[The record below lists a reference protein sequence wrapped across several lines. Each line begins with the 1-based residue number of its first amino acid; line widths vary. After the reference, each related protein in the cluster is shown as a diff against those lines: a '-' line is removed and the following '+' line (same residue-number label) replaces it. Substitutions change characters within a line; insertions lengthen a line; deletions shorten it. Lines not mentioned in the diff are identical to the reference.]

1 MELLKGITEKF
12 KSDEP
17 SVDELIKNWDSN
29 FSNSYHIN
37 KVLNLE
43 IKNKIN
49 VDNHVYNDLE
59 FFNDETSVCNS
70 LCQYTKTIYGK
81 KVLNNIFKNP
91 LHKYEDIKER
101 QWIINKMITDN
112 NFYDEI
118 KNKLN
123 LINNTEDVFWLWQ
136 DTDEQSQAL
145 YDMVYYKVP
154 FIDKFLNKS
163 ELLLG
168 TGTFYT
174 MFLSP
179 TFNMMTP
186 ILCFLIPYIFLR
198 YTGIEVSFMQIFHLL
213 RSKVFTV
220 GFISNKTTAMAMI
233 STILWFVMYFYNTY
247 TIIKVSLLTNNI
259 TNILHSKLQVAS
271 KIINISRQIKNK
283 VLLFPDNIK
292 KILCI
297 PKCNSSTEELLLKDT
312 ILNDSSF
319 FNNKGC
325 ILSTFYKIKDILDDI
340 GERVKFIGLIDG
352 YYGIVEY
359 LKQLKK
365 LPWTFAKFNKKR
377 NYKKFWHPIIL
388 NSGNPVPNS
397 LKIKKKINTLLIT
410 GPNAA
415 GKSTYVKTI
424 FINSLLAQT
433 LGIALAKK
441 WESPR
446 PYSYIDTYF
455 NVPDVEG
462 KSSTFQAEM
471 KRCYKFIN
479 TLDKLKEEN
488 KDMTALIALDE
499 IFTSTNY
506 KEGVAGSY
514 SIIKYIS
521 DNYPNILSLITTH
534 YHCLTKLGEN
544 KRIKNYYLHIKRDEN
559 GKIINSYK
567 IKKGVSKEHVALDL
581 LEKEGFSKDII
592 SLARDS
598 YNNIKL

>member
-1 MELLKGITEKF
+1 MNILKNIKEKF
-12 KSDEP
+12 KNTEP
-17 SVDELIKNWDSN
+17 SKEDLIKNWNSN
-29 FSNSYHIN
+29 FSSSYHIN

-49 VDNHVYNDLE
+49 IDNHVFNDLE
-59 FFNDETSVCNS
+59 YFDNDSVYKS
-70 LCQYTKTIYGK
+70 LSQYTKTKYGK
-81 KVLNNIFKNP
+81 YILNNILKNP
-91 LHKYEDIKER
+91 LKNYEDIKER
-101 QWIINKMITDN
+101 QWIINKFMIDN
-112 NFYDEI
+112 KFYNNI
-118 KNKLN
+118 KESLEQ
-123 LINNTEDVFWLWQ
+123 INNKDNIFWLWK
-136 DTDEQSQAL
+136 DNDEQSKTL
-145 YDMVYYKVP
+145 YDMVYYKIP
-154 FIDKFLNKS
+154 FIGNFLNKS

-179 TFNMMTP
+179 TFNILIP
-186 ILCFLIPYIFLR
+186 VLCFLVPYIFLR
-198 YTGIEVSFMQIFHLL
+198 NCGIQISFMQILHLL
-213 RSKVFTV
+213 RTKIFTV
-220 GFISNKTTAMAMI
+220 KFISNKTTGMAML
-233 STILWFVMYFYNTY
+233 STIIWFVMYFYNTY
-247 TIIKVSLLTNNI
+247 TLIKVSLLTNNI
-259 TNILHSKLQVAS
+259 TNILHNKLQVAS
-271 KIINISRQIKNK
+271 KLINISRKIKNK
-283 VLLFPDNIK
+283 ILSFPENIK

-297 PKCNSSTEELLLKDT
+297 PECKSSTEVLLLKDT
-312 ILNDSSF
+312 ILNKPSF

-325 ILSTFYKIKDILDDI
+325 ILSTFHKVNDILDDI

-359 LKQLKK
+359 LKKLNK
-365 LPWTFAKFNKKR
+365 LPWTFVKFNKKR

-388 NSGNPVPNS
+388 LSGKKPVPNS
-397 LKIKKKINTLLIT
+397 LKIKNNVNTLLIT

-441 WESPR
+441 WESPK

-455 NVPDVEG
+455 NVPDIEG
-462 KSSTFQAEM
+462 KASTFQAEM
-471 KRCYKFIN
+471 KRCYKFIK
-479 TLDKLKEEN
+479 TLDKLKE
-488 KDMTALIALDE
+488 KDNNMTALIALDE

-521 DNYPNILSLITTH
+521 NNYPNVLSLITTH
-534 YHCLTKLGEN
+534 YHCLTELGKNE
-544 KRIKNYYLHIKRDEN
+544 KIKNYYLDIKRNNE

-567 IKKGVSKEHVALDL
+567 IKKGISKEHVAIDL
-581 LEKEGFSKDII
+581 LEKEGFHNDII
-592 SLARDS
+592 LLARES